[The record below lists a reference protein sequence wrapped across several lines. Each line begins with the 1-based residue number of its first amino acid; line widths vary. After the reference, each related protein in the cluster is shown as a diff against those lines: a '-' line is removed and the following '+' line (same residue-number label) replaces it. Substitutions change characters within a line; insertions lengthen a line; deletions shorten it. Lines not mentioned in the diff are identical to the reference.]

1 MKNAL
6 KKVATILLIIF
17 ATNFMPVQA
26 YNGQGSN
33 ESYING
39 SGFGLSTIEN
49 VKDKDGNR
57 TIKIGFID
65 GVIENI
71 KSLKVYTKVK
81 QYEGN
86 NYQPNNYGPGKEII
100 LDGFSLELT
109 NKEGN
114 KFTGEVKEEYIKEFG
129 EYYFDKIE
137 ITYNDNSKKVSFNNN
152 FYGAISDND
161 KNNGELV
168 SSYAYSEERQHL
180 TTNEWN
186 FKSKKVKLNE
196 EQVFRFNVATTSA
209 KVEPQ
214 KVFITFKNTT
224 NESSKEQIREAEK
237 VDTLKYETKL
247 KLTNSLDTGDWKASK
262 IEFVDNYGRTYNS
275 LNNFYE
281 SFNVVSE
288 NTDIDAPKIIKSSIT
303 SKIYDAKSET
313 KPNFQFEITDDISGI
328 ERGNITIVNKKNIEV
343 TKNFSLNN
351 YSNKD
356 VYTTNLYGLDTNGE
370 YEVSQVDLTDKA
382 GNRVTYISD
391 KYYKDHMK
399 DSRYIVAD
407 FSKLDV
413 EVINNKDK
421 EAEVEVEKE
430 NIQIIEIVNNNK
442 EISNGMDID
451 MDLKIKSNK
460 ILNNVSVNIKDKRED
475 VYNPIDLYAQQVGK
489 ATEDGIITYKIKS
502 NNSSLTY
509 LESSEYIV
517 KNIYLSYYENNKYKY
532 KNIYDIRYNS
542 YEENIE
548 KYDFSHTDL
557 ICKNPNEDL
566 KKPEISDIIMDKKV
580 VLPGDTINFTIKV
593 KDDKSGFEENNNS
606 GYTSYASNYLSIDY
620 SNAGIRESVNVKS
633 YNKETNEFKG
643 TLTIPKYAST
653 GKYKINNL
661 WIKDLAGKSQSYN
674 WSDEA
679 DKELLGKGTILVKKD
694 LNEMLPPEI
703 SVKVSKDKVE
713 TFKAPF
719 VPSVSAD
726 HGTIEM
732 KLNDEVYKSEPI
744 NKVGSYHL
752 YITATGVDGSV
763 STDKVYFKVIAE
775 ITNKTTPEMII
786 KQINGSTDKN
796 IEIEVNSDKK
806 EIDSSIFGAIKGTD
820 KTISLTQE
828 DGTVWT
834 FEGKDIKDE
843 NIGSINIRVSNV
855 VDEKNKDSIDNID
868 QGAKIIHF
876 DYHGALPGKATVKV
890 KVDNPEDVR
899 GKDLTFYYYNP
910 ETKKPEKV
918 QGPLSIDRDG
928 YVTVQIEHCSDY
940 FLSVDDKL
948 DENTKIPVITVD
960 KTDIN
965 LKEGEK
971 LQLNAT
977 IDPII
982 VVPVYSSL
990 DEKVATVSN
999 TGEIRAISFG
1009 ETQIKITAKDSVAFV
1024 KVNVKKIEEIKPE
1037 LPKAPVITTNKE
1049 IIALKEG
1056 KEEQLEIIVD
1066 PADTKVTISSLNEEI
1081 VKVSKVKD
1089 LKLEGK
1095 TIINIEA
1102 KNIGETFVKIDAGT
1116 ATKTIKVTVVK
1127 DAEVSI
1133 PKIPVTPELP
1143 VIPEVP
1149 VKPEV
1154 QEIPK
1159 IPELPVTLD
1168 LPVKLKLPVKSEV
1181 LVTPVVPV
1189 KLEVQEKPQIPNTG
1203 DLVGSKSKI
1212 VFAIFLT
1219 VAGVMLFIRKKVN
1232 N

>member
-65 GVIENI
+65 GIIENI

-137 ITYNDNSKKVSFNNN
+137 ITYNDNSKKVSFNNK
-152 FYGAISDND
+152 FYDSISDND

-168 SSYAYSEERQHL
+168 SSYAYSEESQHL
-180 TTNEWN
+180 SANECK

-247 KLTNSLDTGDWKASK
+247 KLTNSLDTGDWKVSK

-328 ERGNITIVNKKNIEV
+328 ESGNITIVNKKNIEV

-356 VYTTNLYGLDTNGE
+356 VYTTNLYGLNTNGE
-370 YEVSQVDLTDKA
+370 YEVSQVALTDKA
-382 GNRVTYISD
+382 GNSVTYISD
-391 KYYKDHMK
+391 KYYKDYMK
-399 DSRYIVAD
+399 NSSYIVAD

-413 EVINNKDK
+413 EVINNDK
-421 EAEVEVEKE
+421 EVEVEKE

-460 ILNNVSVNIKDKRED
+460 IVKNLYVNIKDKRKNVNNTNN
-475 VYNPIDLYAQQVGK
+475 VYGQQVGDT
-489 ATEDGIITYKIKS
+489 TEDGISTYKIRSKD
-502 NNSSLTY
+502 SSLAY
-509 LESSEYIV
+509 LESSEYMIA
-517 KNIYLSYYENNKYKY
+517 NIHLSYNENNKYNSKI
-532 KNIYDIRYNS
+532 IYDLRYNRP
-542 YEENIE
+542 EENAG
-548 KYDFSHTDL
+548 KYDFSHTDF

-566 KKPEISDIIMDKKV
+566 KKPEILDIVMDKKV

-593 KDDKSGFEENNNS
+593 KDDKSGFE
-606 GYTSYASNYLSIDY
+606 GYASNYLSMDY
-620 SNAGIRESVNVKS
+620 SNAGIRESLNVSS

-643 TLTIPKYAST
+643 TITIPKYAST
-653 GKYKINNL
+653 GKYKISNL
-661 WIKDLAGKSQSYN
+661 NIRDVSRKSKYYGWN
-674 WSDEA
+674 DEA

-775 ITNKTTPEMII
+775 ITNETTPDII
-786 KQINGSTDKN
+786 IDQILNSTDKN

-806 EIDSSIFGAIKGTD
+806 EIDSSIFKAIKGTD